1 MIEEQVFQLA
11 STMIKSYI
19 GTHGPEFE
27 DLTPEDYSKHFLN
40 SFDVMLKSASQYIS
54 YKREESQGLSYKQG
68 ESLSAQTQKFI

>member
-40 SFDVMLKSASQYIS
+40 SFDVMLRSASQYIS
-54 YKREESQGLSYKQG
+54 YKQEESHL
-68 ESLSAQTQKFI
+68 F

>member
-11 STMIKSYI
+11 YKMIDLYI

-27 DLTPEDYSKHFLN
+27 DLTSENYSKHFLN

-54 YKREESQGLSYKQG
+54 YKQEESQDLGYKPG
-68 ESLSAQTQKFI
+68 ESLSTQTRKFI